1 MIAPPPP
8 IALVGQAPTAAGST
22 SNSSAT
28 IAPRIPSSEENGH
41 MMKEKMVDD
50 DEPNNNL
57 VDNQSLVVVP
67 AGGVTFVRKP
77 MTLNP
82 PQASLFVSNID
93 WSLKKQQV
101 KRSLTALFSRHGRVL
116 DVILLR
122 GYGLAGQ
129 AFVLLDSVETATR
142 ALHAEQGFLFF
153 DRPLQ
158 INYTAEKSDRI
169 AKRDGTYKPID
180 RSEKRMKRQ
189 QQYELLQRMKQLEK
203 DEEESVGEEGVPTT
217 TTTTT
222 SNSPHPLL
230 HSSSLENSAQQ
241 QQQQQLLLSSAGGI
255 PQQLSQHPSQ
265 TSNILFADKL
275 PLNCNELMLSMLF
288 RQHPGF
294 QEVRI
299 PRPGMAFIE
308 YQLPTQAESAMKALQ
323 GYKLTETDTLVLQF
337 SLPQPTMTQPL
348 L

>member
-1 MIAPPPP
+1 MTAPPPP
-8 IALVGQAPTAAGST
+8 IALQPPPADST
-22 SNSSAT
+22 SGNSIT
-28 IAPRIPSSEENGH
+28 PSEENGP
-41 MMKEKMVDD
+41 MNEEEGDD
-50 DEPNNNL
+50 NEANRGDR
-57 VDNQSLVVVP
+57 SS
-67 AGGVTFVRKP
+67 AAGVTPVRKP

-82 PQASLFVSNID
+82 PQASLYVSNID

-129 AFVLLDSVETATR
+129 AFVLLDSVEIATK

-158 INYTAEKSDRI
+158 INYTVEKSDRI

-180 RSEKRMKRQ
+180 RSEKRLKRQ
-189 QQYELLQRMKQLEK
+189 QQFELSQRMKQLEK
-203 DEEESVGEEGVPTT
+203 DEEESVGEEGVSLSASTT
-217 TTTTT
+217 TI
-222 SNSPHPLL
+222 PHPLL
-230 HSSSLENSAQQ
+230 TPSSLENTAH
-241 QQQQQLLLSSAGGI
+241 QQQLLTSAAGI
-255 PQQLSQHPSQ
+255 PQPLSHHPPQS
-265 TSNILFADKL
+265 SNILFADKL

-308 YQLPTQAESAMKALQ
+308 YQLPTQAESAMQALQ
-323 GYKLTETDTLVLQF
+323 GCKLTETDTLVLQF
-337 SLPQPTMTQPL
+337 SLPQPAITQPVL
-348 L
+348 

>member
-1 MIAPPPP
+1 MLKIKYEMQNATMIAPPPP
-8 IALVGQAPTAAGST
+8 IALVQPPPTAEST
-22 SNSSAT
+22 IISSALSPQ
-28 IAPRIPSSEENGH
+28 ISSFEENGDS
-41 MMKEKMVDD
+41 MKEKTVND
-50 DEPNNNL
+50 DEANTMG
-57 VDNQSLVVVP
+57 DNQS
-67 AGGVTFVRKP
+67 RKAI
-77 MTLNP
+77 TLNP
-82 PQASLFVSNID
+82 PQATLFVSNID

-101 KRSLTALFSRHGRVL
+101 KRSLTTLFSRHGRVL

-153 DRPLQ
+153 ERPLQ
-158 INYTAEKSDRI
+158 INYTVEKSDRI

-189 QQYELLQRMKQLEK
+189 QQYELSQRMKQLEK

-217 TTTTT
+217 TTPT
-222 SNSPHPLL
+222 SPHPLL
-230 HSSSLENSAQQ
+230 TSSSIESSAQQ

-255 PQQLSQHPSQ
+255 PQQLSLHPPQS
-265 TSNILFADKL
+265 SNILFADKL

-288 RQHPGF
+288 RQHPGY

-337 SLPQPTMTQPL
+337 SLPQPTITQPL